1 MMFSELGAAELQGN
15 ESDSDGSV
23 LMVLAA
29 TPESDRRA
37 VIADHVRGIVA
48 TVFDCGV
55 DDFGA
60 DDMLDD
66 IGLDSMM
73 AMEFRVRINGVFG
86 IDLPVLEILRG
97 VSVDTL
103 AARVL
108 ADLELP
114 RADEPADGGG
124 IDALLEQLSDDELR
138 ALLGE
143 LEDP

>member
-1 MMFSELGAAELQGN
+1 
-15 ESDSDGSV
+15 
-23 LMVLAA
+23 MVLAA

-73 AMEFRVRINGVFG
+73 AMGSGSGSTWRSRSTCRSRRSCGV
-86 IDLPVLEILRG
+86 
-97 VSVDTL
+97 
-103 AARVL
+103 
-108 ADLELP
+108 
-114 RADEPADGGG
+114 
-124 IDALLEQLSDDELR
+124 
-138 ALLGE
+138 
-143 LEDP
+143 